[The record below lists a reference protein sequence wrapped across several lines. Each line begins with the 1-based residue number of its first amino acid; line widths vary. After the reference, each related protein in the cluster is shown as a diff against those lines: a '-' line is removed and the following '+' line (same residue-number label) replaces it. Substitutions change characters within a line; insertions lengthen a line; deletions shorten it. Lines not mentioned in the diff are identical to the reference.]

1 MKYLIVDD
9 NETFRAYLREFI
21 TRENDE
27 FVELD
32 DGLNVSSV
40 YKEFKPDWVLL
51 DIVMK
56 NVNGIKAAEN
66 LKKDY
71 PEATF
76 AIVSDYSDDVYR
88 KRAAKLGCAAFIS
101 KENLFELV
109 EIIQSKV
116 NDKKYIL
123 GVSNEK

>member
-1 MKYLIVDD
+1 MKFLIVDD
-9 NETFRAYLREFI
+9 NETFRTYLREFI
-21 TRENDE
+21 TKETDE
-27 FVELD
+27 FIELD
-32 DGLNVSSV
+32 DGLYVNSF
-40 YKEFKPDWVLL
+40 YKDFKPDWVLL

-66 LKKDY
+66 LKNEF

-109 EIIQSKV
+109 EIIQSKA
-116 NDKKYIL
+116 NDKK
-123 GVSNEK
+123 